1 LKRGVT
7 IALAAALIAAG
18 AIALRRPASAPPPR
32 AAAASVELLPAE
44 LWTAQPV
51 VLAQTLPLTGTFKAA
66 NQTVVKA
73 KVAGELVEL
82 LVREGERVRAGQLLA
97 RIDATEYELRVRR
110 EQAALDAAQA
120 QLDIATKSRENN
132 AQLLAKGF
140 ISQIAFDNAQ
150 SAYEAARANRA
161 AAAAALDLA
170 RKSLAD
176 TQIRAPIAAAVAER
190 FAQPGEKLPVDGRVL
205 SLVDPASI
213 ELEAAIPADNI
224 ARIAPGMRAE
234 FRAEGS
240 QREYSGEVV
249 RINPA
254 TAAGSRSV
262 FVYIAVAQADAAI
275 RAGMFAQ
282 GRLVLERT
290 APVLA
295 VPYSAV
301 REEAGRAALLAV
313 IDGKLAQVP
322 VTVGVRG
329 RTDGIE
335 DAIEVR
341 GGLAPGTQV
350 VRQFDARLPIGATV
364 QIARPDTAASTAP
377 LAVR

>member
-1 LKRGVT
+1 MKRGVT

-262 FVYIAVAQADAAI
+262 FVYIAVAQADTAI